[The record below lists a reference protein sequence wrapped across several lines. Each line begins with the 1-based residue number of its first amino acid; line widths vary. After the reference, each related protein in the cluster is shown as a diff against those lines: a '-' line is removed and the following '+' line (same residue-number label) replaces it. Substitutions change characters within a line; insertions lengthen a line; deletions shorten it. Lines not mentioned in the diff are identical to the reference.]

1 MGGVAALLGVPLFR
15 PISLPTFKMKPPPR
29 KGPGKKR
36 HRRLPVPPTPTKFD
50 VWKPRGNFGRPLRCC
65 STRCTR
71 MRCVAASRVSILESA
86 LLQRFLLHPRFRS
99 SKVPLLNSFRSKT
112 ALPLSWPQSFRS
124 SNKSSLPKS
133 SAIAVVVCPSTNAP
147 ILGRR
152 TLAPSR
158 CIRSFLTH
166 PLSSLL
172 GLGYSKLLCI
182 SLIFLGASDSVRLLL
197 HRRPFRGRSHLSS
210 SAYALSVVSPDAAA
224 FGRQ

>member
-15 PISLPTFKMKPPPR
+15 PISLSTFKMKPPPR
-29 KGPGKKR
+29 KKGPEKKV
-36 HRRLPVPPTPTKFD
+36 VPPQPSLM
-50 VWKPRGNFGRPLRCC
+50 WKPPRGNLGRPLRCC

-86 LLQRFLLHPRFRS
+86 LLQPLLEAFPAPRFRS